1 MVAVISSLLVGC
13 KVDLETKINT
23 DNLLSSEQNIVKGD
37 INFEVSSCNDFEDS
51 RKESKSLIELK
62 IKFLRF
68 SEMRNMLNVISKN
81 LIHSPISQYLL
92 VLARLKT
99 AKTLLIRI

>member
-1 MVAVISSLLVGC
+1 MKKIFMVAVISSLLVGC

-23 DNLLSSEQNIVKGD
+23 DNLLSSEQSIVKGD

-62 IKFLRF
+62 K
-68 SEMRNMLNVISKN
+68 
-81 LIHSPISQYLL
+81 
-92 VLARLKT
+92 
-99 AKTLLIRI
+99 

>member
-1 MVAVISSLLVGC
+1 MAV

-51 RKESKSLIELK
+51 KEKESKSLIELK
-62 IKFLRF
+62 NKVPEIFQDAEYVECYK
-68 SEMRNMLNVISKN
+68 
-81 LIHSPISQYLL
+81 Q
-92 VLARLKT
+92 KT
-99 AKTLLIRI
+99 

>member
-37 INFEVSSCNDFEDS
+37 INFG
-51 RKESKSLIELK
+51 SL
-62 IKFLRF
+62 F
-68 SEMRNMLNVISKN
+68 M
-81 LIHSPISQYLL
+81 
-92 VLARLKT
+92 
-99 AKTLLIRI
+99 